1 MNAVIYARYSSDN
14 QREESIEG
22 QLRECKEYADQNGIT
37 VVRTYIDRA
46 LSAKTDSRP
55 QFQQMIHDSATHTF
69 EAVLVWK
76 LDRFSRNRYDSAH
89 YKRILKNNRVHVVS
103 VTEPISNTPEGIM
116 LESLLEG
123 MAEYYSAELAEK
135 VSRGHKENALK
146 AKFNGG
152 PVPLGYRIDSEHH
165 YQIDPTTAP
174 VVQEAFQR
182 YAAGESIRGIIESL
196 NARGIRNSRGN
207 PFTKNS
213 FQTLLKN
220 RRYLG
225 EYRYK
230 DTVIPDAIPAI
241 IDPDCFDAVQRRC
254 EIHRQAPAHNKA
266 DVHYLLTTK
275 LFCGKCGTMMA
286 GESGRSHTGTVHCYY
301 KCGTRKRSGKEA
313 CSLKPVRK
321 EPLEQFVVQ
330 TALEKVLNDRVID
343 LLADK
348 LLEYQS
354 KENTRLPVLQA
365 ELNEVKRRID
375 NLVAAIEQGILTPST
390 KARMEELEQQREALE
405 TSILQE
411 QIEKPPITREQ
422 ILFWFDQFRHGD
434 PADIAFQEKVIDCFV
449 NSIYLFDDRIVVNF
463 NYQEGGRP
471 VSLAEV
477 LGSFLDGNGAPQKT
491 ATNVAVFFIDYR
503 RKIKIFVLY
512 DKELE
517 QMELRIK
524 EIYSNL
530 HIDENAK
537 AILVGMLQ
545 GILEGQQLD
554 TLDYFVVVETESGEF
569 EKAVSKY
576 AAIVG
581 TEANVTRD
589 VSYHAEGKTLSG
601 LGIDGRLH
609 QVIII
614 TSAIFRKAI
623 MEVALMLGYLNI
635 DEKTIHE
642 EQLEQLYGVHL
653 IVHEI
658 GHAVDY
664 ENRYRMFG
672 TVNTKT
678 FYNLGNER
686 ERQEYFLE
694 NAFSLWGEYYAEA
707 FSFKNFNKTPNQN
720 EGNLRWC
727 IDSYF
732 DDQVNFY
739 LERAYRILY
748 FFVLTM
754 AYEHEKLDH
763 KEHMNFDR
771 FGEDKTLVEYLPY
784 FVQVEEEIYKLY
796 QDYPYWSSTNDLD
809 GLMKAFNMLIQHEYE
824 KQRKL
829 R

>member
-174 VVQEAFQR
+174 VVQEAFHR
-182 YAAGESIRGIIESL
+182 YAAGESIRSIIESL

-301 KCGTRKRSGKEA
+301 KCGTRKRSGKEV

-365 ELNEVKRRID
+365 ELKEVKRRID
-375 NLVAAIEQGILTPST
+375 NLVAAIEQGILTPAT

-471 VSLAEV
+471 VSLEEV
-477 LGSFLDGNGAPQKT
+477 LSSFLDGNGAPKK
-491 ATNVAVFFIDYR
+491 ALRERKAFFIM
-503 RKIKIFVLY
+503 IAALCECFHLPLTSV
-512 DKELE
+512 
-517 QMELRIK
+517 Q
-524 EIYSNL
+524 
-530 HIDENAK
+530 
-537 AILVGMLQ
+537 V
-545 GILEGQQLD
+545 
-554 TLDYFVVVETESGEF
+554 SGSF
-569 EKAVSKY
+569 
-576 AAIVG
+576 
-581 TEANVTRD
+581 
-589 VSYHAEGKTLSG
+589 
-601 LGIDGRLH
+601 
-609 QVIII
+609 
-614 TSAIFRKAI
+614 
-623 MEVALMLGYLNI
+623 
-635 DEKTIHE
+635 
-642 EQLEQLYGVHL
+642 
-653 IVHEI
+653 
-658 GHAVDY
+658 
-664 ENRYRMFG
+664 
-672 TVNTKT
+672 
-678 FYNLGNER
+678 
-686 ERQEYFLE
+686 YFLRE
-694 NAFSLWGEYYAEA
+694 IQEL
-707 FSFKNFNKTPNQN
+707 
-720 EGNLRWC
+720 
-727 IDSYF
+727 
-732 DDQVNFY
+732 
-739 LERAYRILY
+739 
-748 FFVLTM
+748 
-754 AYEHEKLDH
+754 
-763 KEHMNFDR
+763 
-771 FGEDKTLVEYLPY
+771 LV
-784 FVQVEEEIYKLY
+784 
-796 QDYPYWSSTNDLD
+796 
-809 GLMKAFNMLIQHEYE
+809 
-824 KQRKL
+824 
-829 R
+829 